1 MCRRALAEA
10 EAEAASRAAVKQQA
24 ARNAPAP
31 ALPTLATPAVPLTSA
46 AAVPSSGDSAFELLK
61 QMAAKAT
68 MANPPKALVLA
79 LEPTGDSKQ
88 DYERLLR
95 LAEEGLPVTG
105 ILPTWESGRPTTL
118 AAPTGAD
125 KMKGFITYE
134 RQGVVYRDTKDRLQ
148 DWGEVMQHT
157 PATAAAAAAAVAAS
171 VAANATAA
179 ATAFS
184 NGHSAPVVVRAVQA
198 QESNG
203 GSSSVHAAQHGAH
216 SEEDALSTAALLHTQ
231 AARCMGCGTPFCHQT
246 NTGCPLGNKVP
257 EFNSLAHA
265 GRWREAL
272 ERLLETNN
280 FPEFTGRVCPAPCEG
295 SCVLGINENP
305 VAIKSIECSIIDKAW
320 DMGWMVPR
328 PPLQRTGKTVAIVGS
343 GPAGLAA
350 ADQLNKL
357 GHSVTVFER
366 ADRIGGLMMYG
377 VPNMKTAKEEVVTR
391 RVKLMAAEG
400 VNFVVN
406 ANIGTDVSATQL
418 AHSHDAL
425 LLAAGATRPRDLG
438 VEGRGLAG
446 VHYAMEF
453 LTANTQSLLDSGLKD
468 GRYIS
473 AAGKRVVVIG
483 GGDTGTDC
491 IATSLRHGATSIVNL
506 ELFGKPPETRASDNP
521 WPQWPRVFRVDYGH
535 AEAALKFGVDPRQY
549 AVMTKRFVGENGRL
563 TGVEVADVR
572 IERGPDGKG
581 PPRPVEVEGSAR
593 VLEADIVL
601 LALGFL
607 GPEAVLP
614 TQLNISTDARSNF
627 AAEFGS
633 FATSVPGVFAAGDC
647 RRGQSLV
654 VWAIREGRDAATAID
669 AYLDRKTGSNGRR
682 HDSLVAHTAG
692 AIVDVSSWQQQA
704 LVAV

>member
-1 MCRRALAEA
+1 MLGASVLLGRETASLDLSPEQNRPVVLH
-10 EAEAASRAAVKQQA
+10 AAQTQR
-24 ARNAPAP
+24 
-31 ALPTLATPAVPLTSA
+31 
-46 AAVPSSGDSAFELLK
+46 FLL
-61 QMAAKAT
+61 
-68 MANPPKALVLA
+68 NGVL
-79 LEPTGDSKQ
+79 LDGV
-88 DYERLLR
+88 LLN
-95 LAEEGLPVTG
+95 EEGLPVTG

-157 PATAAAAAAAVAAS
+157 PATAAAAAASVAAS

-246 NTGCPLGNKVP
+246 NTGCPLGNK
-257 EFNSLAHA
+257 
-265 GRWREAL
+265 
-272 ERLLETNN
+272 
-280 FPEFTGRVCPAPCEG
+280 
-295 SCVLGINENP
+295 
-305 VAIKSIECSIIDKAW
+305 SIECSIIDKAW

-391 RVKLMAAEG
+391 RVNLRAAEG

-535 AEAALKFGVDPRQY
+535 AEAALKFGADPRQY

-627 AAEFGS
+627 AADFGS

-654 VWAIREGRDAATAID
+654 VWAIREGRDAAAAID
-669 AYLDRKTGSNGRR
+669 TYLDKKTGSNGRR
-682 HDSLVAHTAG
+682 HDSPSANTVG